1 MVEKLE
7 LKKWKYN
14 KHNLINL
21 ITKNQRY
28 HKITN
33 MYKYNFILCK

>member
-21 ITKNQRY
+21 ITKKSEVSQNYEHVQ
-28 HKITN
+28 I
-33 MYKYNFILCK
+33 